1 VEVVQGGRSVV
12 EEAELDE
19 RVVVAGFVMVPVD
32 AGGVRAGFWQR
43 GFVVRDE
50 IWRQVSS
57 QSVWDRVNVSE
68 EMLDLCRDWDWGKE
82 EVPRREDASRRLIC
96 GIGFASDKS
105 GVDGDGVGGADLMDT
120 FEDLV
125 AGSVTMS
132 AFPPTFHNSS
142 IVAV

>member
-1 VEVVQGGRSVV
+1 MV

-19 RVVVAGFVMVPVD
+19 RFVVAGFVMVPVD

-68 EMLDLCRDWDWGKE
+68 EMLDLCRDWNWGEDVQTLLSAEHAAMFCPLGSKRQLRIAAWQIYGC
-82 EVPRREDASRRLIC
+82 EVS
-96 GIGFASDKS
+96 
-105 GVDGDGVGGADLMDT
+105 
-120 FEDLV
+120 
-125 AGSVTMS
+125 
-132 AFPPTFHNSS
+132 
-142 IVAV
+142 